1 MHLSPLLLP
10 QPAPAT
16 SSYLLMLGSRGKE
29 RGRLA
34 EQPVALKLEPASPP
48 EFLIQKVW
56 GEWGASDGDDSY

>member
-1 MHLSPLLLP
+1 MAL
-10 QPAPAT
+10 
-16 SSYLLMLGSRGKE
+16 REKE